1 MPVATYTTIIDDSH
15 GRNQQTYD
23 SQEVLIGGNITPS
36 PRKLLE
42 FTGVNT
48 SGSTRYIM
56 LFDADSIPAPTAVP
70 KVCPVPVAS
79 GAAFTYTPPGGYL
92 QFTTGI
98 TWASSSTFATLT
110 ITGAADVWLTA
121 AHI

>member
-1 MPVATYTTIIDDSH
+1 MPVANYSTTIDDSQ
-15 GRNQQTYD
+15 GRVQQTYD
-23 SQEVLIGGNITPS
+23 SQEVLTGGNITLA

-42 FTGVNT
+42 FTGINT

-56 LFDADSIPAPTAVP
+56 LFDLDAVPANGTVP

-79 GAAFTYTPPGGYL
+79 GAAFTYTPPGGFL

-98 TWASSSTFATLT
+98 TWASSTTLATLT
-110 ITGAADVWLTA
+110 ITVAADVWLTA